1 MTLVRSQPRRQH
13 KMEPTM
19 DSTQIEEIW
28 TSISHYVPE
37 RQKLDCAVDFV
48 KTLVD
53 QGIDSD
59 VLKAAMEYDEKL
71 TEAITIVLEDEVD
84 DAYGDDD
91 ENWRED

>member
-1 MTLVRSQPRRQH
+1 
-13 KMEPTM
+13 MEHYM

-53 QGIDSD
+53 QGIDSE
-59 VLKAAMEYDEKL
+59 VLKGAMEYDEKL
-71 TEAITIVLEDEVD
+71 TEAITIVLEDEAE

-91 ENWRED
+91 NWRED

>member
-1 MTLVRSQPRRQH
+1 MTLAISQTRRQH

-71 TEAITIVLEDEVD
+71 TEAITIVLEDEAD
-84 DAYGDDD
+84 DAYGDDN
-91 ENWRED
+91 NWRED

>member
-1 MTLVRSQPRRQH
+1 MTLVRSQPRRQQQ
-13 KMEPTM
+13 MEHYM

-59 VLKAAMEYDEKL
+59 VLKGAMEYDEKL
-71 TEAITIVLEDEVD
+71 TEAITIVLEDEAD

-91 ENWRED
+91 NWRED